1 MQQQNTIFMA
11 LENVTTITSP
21 FHHHHHNG
29 ECGQC
34 NKPLLLTKSQ
44 KLFCS
49 RKCQKEFYKIE
60 CIVCHKRVK
69 GRKLHGVQT
78 RKYCSRA
85 CSDYDAKGK
94 PKTVNR
100 YSKYNYCETC
110 VKWIPKEDAILKQKG
125 TEFLIASN
133 TYKLKRDNY
142 YCNICKTRLIVK
154 KGKSKEEEIK
164 RIE

>member
-1 MQQQNTIFMA
+1 MA
-11 LENVTTITSP
+11 LENATTTTILSP
-21 FHHHHHNG
+21 FLHQ

-34 NKPLLLTKSQ
+34 NKSLLTNKSQ
-44 KLFCS
+44 KKLFCS

-60 CIVCHKRVK
+60 CLVCHKRVK

-85 CSDYDAKGK
+85 CSDYDSKGK

-133 TYKLKRDNY
+133 TYRLKRDNY
-142 YCNICKTRLIVK
+142 YCNICRTRLIVK
-154 KGKSKEEEIK
+154 RGKSKEEEIK

>member
-1 MQQQNTIFMA
+1 MA
-11 LENVTTITSP
+11 LENVTTTTSILSS
-21 FHHHHHNG
+21 FH

-34 NKPLLLTKSQ
+34 NKSLTKSQ
-44 KLFCS
+44 KYYCS

-60 CIVCHKRVK
+60 CIVCHKLVK
-69 GRKLHGVQT
+69 GRKLYGIQT
-78 RKYCSRA
+78 RKYCSRG

-94 PKTVNR
+94 PKVNK

-110 VKWIPKEDAILKQKG
+110 IKWIPKEDAILKQKG

-142 YCNICKTRLIVK
+142 YCNICKARLVVK
-154 KGKSKEEEIK
+154 RGKSKEEEIK

>member
-1 MQQQNTIFMA
+1 MA
-11 LENVTTITSP
+11 LENATTILPSSSIY
-21 FHHHHHNG
+21 
-29 ECGQC
+29 ECRQC
-34 NKPLLLTKSQ
+34 NKPLLTKSQ

-60 CIVCHKRVK
+60 CIVCHKLVK

-78 RKYCSRA
+78 RKYCSRS
-85 CSDYDAKGK
+85 CSDYDSKGK
-94 PKTVNR
+94 PKVNK

>member
-1 MQQQNTIFMA
+1 MQKQNTIFMA
-11 LENVTTITSP
+11 LENVTTTTTSILSSSSL
-21 FHHHHHNG
+21 HHH

-34 NKPLLLTKSQ
+34 NKPLTKSQ
-44 KLFCS
+44 KYYCS

-60 CIVCHKRVK
+60 CFVCHKRVK
-69 GRKLHGVQT
+69 GRILHGVQT
-78 RKYCSRA
+78 RKYCSRG
-85 CSDYDAKGK
+85 CSDYDLKGK
-94 PKTVNR
+94 PKVKK

-142 YCNICKTRLIVK
+142 YCNICKSRLVVK
-154 KGKSKEEEIK
+154 KGKPKEIK